1 MQAKLLGAVQPVDH
15 FPHPLPEALVAP
27 AVGRQ
32 QNRDEQ
38 NGESNFNHRAAPSQ
52 ARRCSR
58 GPLVAMVAL
67 REHIMEQDVARDP
80 QRPPLVATLTLG
92 CKLNQAETQA
102 AARELQAAGCVTVDR
117 PAAADAW
124 LINTCSVT
132 HVADR
137 KARRLIRVAKRL
149 SPNAPVI
156 VTGCYSEH
164 AADTL
169 ISEVGADVV
178 VRNADKAT
186 AASAVLRALGA
197 TNGRD
202 PAAAANSTG
211 RTRAF
216 IKIQEGC
223 NDVCAF
229 CIVPH
234 VRGRER
240 AVPIDTIVSQ
250 AAERA
255 AEGVQEIVLTG
266 TQPGAYG
273 RDRDDGANAARLLQ
287 SLLADTDVPRLRY
300 SSIQPQDI
308 TPQLL
313 ACWEDARLCRHFH
326 LALQS
331 GSDAV
336 LAMMRRRYDAAAFL
350 HALDLIRATVSG
362 AAITTDVIVGF
373 PGETDADFEQTLE
386 ICRRAE
392 FADMHVFPYSPRPRT
407 SAALLDDDV
416 PPETK
421 RRRSRVLRD
430 LAAAQARRYR
440 ERIVGEI
447 HTVLFESSTGSTLHG
462 LTDTYVPV
470 VSEWNQASPPP
481 LNQLVATRIVGLS
494 DDAETPSAIGEL
506 ELR

>member
-1 MQAKLLGAVQPVDH
+1 
-15 FPHPLPEALVAP
+15 
-27 AVGRQ
+27 
-32 QNRDEQ
+32 
-38 NGESNFNHRAAPSQ
+38 
-52 ARRCSR
+52 
-58 GPLVAMVAL
+58 
-67 REHIMEQDVARDP
+67 MEQDVARDP

-156 VTGCYSEH
+156 VTGCYAEH

-169 ISEVGADVV
+169 ITEVGADVV

-336 LAMMRRRYDAAAFL
+336 LAKMRRRYDADAFL

-407 SAALLDDDV
+407 TAALLDDDV

-430 LAAAQARRYR
+430 LAAEQARRFR